1 MRTERVVRRSNL
13 AVRRS
18 GPILIVD
25 DDADWRSSLKDLLVP
40 RGYSVVEA
48 GNGRTALNY
57 LTSGKVQP
65 ALVLLDLQMPGM
77 NGWDFLTVLQAYL
90 RLSAIPIVVISGATG
105 EPPTV
110 GVARYFKKPVD
121 EDELLEAIDDLM
133 GGGGSGFVPP
143 TPRPFGNSP
152 TA

>member
-1 MRTERVVRRSNL
+1 MRVDHPARRSTL

-25 DDADWRSSLKDLLVP
+25 DDSDWRSTLQELLVA

-48 GNGRTALNY
+48 GNGRTALSY
-57 LTSGKVQP
+57 LTSGNVQP

-77 NGWDFLTVLQAYL
+77 NGWDLLTVLQMYL
-90 RLSAIPIVVISGATG
+90 RLSAIPIVVVSGATT
-105 EPPTV
+105 EPPSV

-121 EDELLEAIDDLM
+121 VDALLEAVDDLM
-133 GGGGSGFVPP
+133 GGGGDGFVPP
-143 TPRPFGNSP
+143 TPRPFGSSP